1 MNNQPTNIASNLQEE
16 KKNYLYNDI
25 KEIKRSILYLAK
37 CVENIQKNNAQCQ
50 IPEQIYELIDLKF
63 AGLSKEIDKKFKLL
77 AGGQAYEYGLYEHE
91 FEEFRKEYL
100 KKLEQQLLEQQK
112 YMFELKI
119 KAIQQLIDSMRTIRE
134 FYTSEDVKVFLG
146 KDFYK
151 KFFVM
156 KLQYQVEE
164 IKNFIEI
171 LKNENA
177 WIPPKK

>member
-77 AGGQAYEYGLYEHE
+77 AGGQAYEYGLY
-91 FEEFRKEYL
+91 R
-100 KKLEQQLLEQQK
+100 
-112 YMFELKI
+112 
-119 KAIQQLIDSMRTIRE
+119 AT
-134 FYTSEDVKVFLG
+134 
-146 KDFYK
+146 
-151 KFFVM
+151 
-156 KLQYQVEE
+156 
-164 IKNFIEI
+164 N
-171 LKNENA
+171 LKNSEKS
-177 WIPPKK
+177 I